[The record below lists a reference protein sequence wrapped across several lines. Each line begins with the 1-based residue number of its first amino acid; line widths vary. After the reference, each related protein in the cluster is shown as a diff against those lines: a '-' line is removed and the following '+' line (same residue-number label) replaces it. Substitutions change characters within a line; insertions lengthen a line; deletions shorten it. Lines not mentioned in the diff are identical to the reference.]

1 MGKKNYEVKYRKLAK
16 IVNTM
21 LLCSHIYLI
30 IMFEVLQIRFMVA
43 VNVLSLLVYMINYYW
58 IGRNLHVFFGNAYAE
73 ILLHMIL
80 AYLSVGWN
88 GGFQIYAFALI
99 LTIYYCDYLGQKIK
113 KPSLYPRTISI
124 IVAMLYV
131 ALYFISYYIKPLYD
145 LKNEQA
151 AKLFFTVNAFFVL
164 AYMIF
169 FMENYKKIVTGTEQ
183 QLKEA
188 ARLDELTRM
197 ENRRSMQ
204 ERFDKLFD
212 SIGPDETVSVAIL
225 DIDDFKRVND
235 TYGHGA
241 GDMILYEV
249 AARIHEAES
258 GQIHTCR
265 WGGEEFLI
273 LSVGKTAYPVLV
285 TALRK
290 ILSEVRSDR
299 HYHEGARITVTVSA
313 GAAQWKN
320 GEKIEH
326 TISRADA
333 CLYRAKKNGKD
344 RMEIS

>member
-30 IMFEVLQIRFMVA
+30 IMFGVLQIRFMVA

-164 AYMIF
+164 AYMWRII
-169 FMENYKKIVTGTEQ
+169 K
-183 QLKEA
+183 
-188 ARLDELTRM
+188 
-197 ENRRSMQ
+197 RS
-204 ERFDKLFD
+204 
-212 SIGPDETVSVAIL
+212 
-225 DIDDFKRVND
+225 
-235 TYGHGA
+235 
-241 GDMILYEV
+241 
-249 AARIHEAES
+249 
-258 GQIHTCR
+258 
-265 WGGEEFLI
+265 
-273 LSVGKTAYPVLV
+273 
-285 TALRK
+285 
-290 ILSEVRSDR
+290 
-299 HYHEGARITVTVSA
+299 
-313 GAAQWKN
+313 
-320 GEKIEH
+320 
-326 TISRADA
+326 
-333 CLYRAKKNGKD
+333 
-344 RMEIS
+344 